1 MRRKTMIAKK
11 IIITAALLLSATS
24 AALAQSAW
32 TTGTASDRERAG
44 YPAPFAGSLYNY
56 APDFT
61 PGDSSGLRAF
71 DMIPQD
77 GIRSTDNPAL
87 TGGGSAGYNEME
99 RQDR

>member
-1 MRRKTMIAKK
+1 MITRK

-44 YPAPFAGSLYNY
+44 YPAPFGGSLYSY
-56 APDFT
+56 APDFA
-61 PGDSSGLRAF
+61 PGESSGLRAF
-71 DMIPQD
+71 DMIPRD
-77 GIRSTDNPAL
+77 GVQPTDNPAL